1 MKKSLGKE
9 KTKIFILGAGASI
22 DYGLPVWSDLASLIK
37 NYLESEKGKDNQYKK
52 EILEWLDLI
61 GEDKKYKTLDECIYR
76 ESSSTRYKENGQDIE
91 FEIFRILEV
100 IFKELY
106 DKKTSYD
113 KETSWIKKLNEK
125 IRKQEG
131 VDWHNLFFI
140 NYNYD
145 NVLADNILDFSYL
158 SKTERE
164 RIYRERILNLSY
176 ISQRYNHEK
185 IPCLYPHGL
194 FQYSDRGFLNE
205 ESDTINS
212 HDDSIPKTVSCYHS
226 KPHEIIFLANSPGVD
241 LYILG
246 LGGGLKINL
255 DNIAF
260 SDISKIKN
268 IYITIRS
275 NPDRPKQEN
284 EKCKKSAID
293 FLKEKFNLQEENIKS
308 HEDCVSLIEG
318 CFLGF

>member
-1 MKKSLGKE
+1 MKKILGKE
-9 KTKIFILGAGASI
+9 KNKIFILGAGASV
-22 DYGLPVWSDLASLIK
+22 DYGLPVWNDLASLIRD
-37 NYLESEKGKDNQYKK
+37 YLGGEKGKNDQYKK

-61 GEDKKYKTLDECIYR
+61 GQDKKYKTLDECIYY
-76 ESSSTRYKENGQDIE
+76 ESSSAKYKENGQDIE
-91 FEIFRILEV
+91 FEIFRILKE
-100 IFKELY
+100 IFNTLYKKEI
-106 DKKTSYD
+106 
-113 KETSWIKKLNEK
+113 SWIKNLNEK

-131 VDWHNLFFI
+131 VDWHRLFFI

-164 RIYRERILNLSY
+164 RIYRERINDLDFIRHRSD
-176 ISQRYNHEK
+176 HEK

-194 FQYSDRGFLNE
+194 FEYSGRGFLNE

-212 HDDSIPKTVSCYHS
+212 HDASIPEAVSCYHS
-226 KPHEIIFLANSPGVD
+226 KQHEINLSANTQGVD

-246 LGGGLKINL
+246 LGGGLKTNL
-255 DNIAF
+255 DRIVF

-268 IYITIRS
+268 IHITIRS
-275 NPDRPKQEN
+275 NPDRSKQEN
-284 EKCKKSAID
+284 DKRKGEVID

-308 HEDCVSLIEG
+308 HEDCVSLIEA
-318 CFLGF
+318 CFSGF

>member
-9 KTKIFILGAGASI
+9 KSKIFILGAGASV
-22 DYGLPVWSDLASLIK
+22 DYGLPVWSDLALLVR
-37 NYLESEKGKDNQYKK
+37 NYLENEEGKINQYKK

-61 GEDKKYKTLDECIYR
+61 GEDKKYKTLDECIYH
-76 ESSSTRYKENGQDIE
+76 ESSSAKYKENGQDIE
-91 FEIFRILEV
+91 FGIFHILKEIFDTHYK
-100 IFKELY
+100 KEI
-106 DKKTSYD
+106 
-113 KETSWIKKLNEK
+113 SWIKNLNEK

-131 VDWHNLFFI
+131 IDWHNLFFI

-164 RIYRERILNLSY
+164 RIHRDRISNLDDIRHRS
-176 ISQRYNHEK
+176 SHEK
-185 IPCLYPHGL
+185 IPCLYPNGL
-194 FQYSDRGFLNE
+194 FKYPNPNRGFLYE

-212 HDDSIPKTVSCYHS
+212 YDDSLHEAVSCYHS
-226 KPHEIIFLANSPGVD
+226 KQHEINFSANTQGVD

-255 DNIAF
+255 DNIFF
-260 SDISKIKN
+260 SDVSKIKN
-268 IYITIRS
+268 IHITIRS
-275 NPDRPKQEN
+275 NPKRSKQEN
-284 EKCKKSAID
+284 EKHKKDVID

-308 HEDCVSLIEG
+308 HEDCLSLIED
-318 CFLGF
+318 CFSDFLN